1 MTEERIRAIEEG
13 KAFPYPVPV
22 NEGTVM
28 GLWDIGLVMLTQKF
42 RLKDDEL
49 AAYKEGFGRYS
60 YLERLDPIPL
70 ALWVFEFPEPL
81 GKIDALFN
89 ARLAR
94 PEWLD
99 SYLDTSAGGIMNAL
113 YMFLVEGK
121 IYRAGKLLGLDP
133 EAVEMFH
140 ATIAKQMAAEY
151 TLETFKQAAAGLFR
165 QSAPE
170 LFEEGRVFQFRED

>member
-49 AAYKEGFGRYS
+49 AAYKAGFGRYS
-60 YLERLDPIPL
+60 YLERLDSIPL

-81 GKIDALFN
+81 GKIDVLFN

-99 SYLDTSAGGIMNAL
+99 SYLDTAAGGIMNAL
-113 YMFLVEGK
+113 YMFLLEGK
-121 IYRAGKLLGLDP
+121 IYKSGKLVGLDP
-133 EAVEMFH
+133 EPVEMFH
-140 ATIAKQMAAEY
+140 GTIARQMAVEY
-151 TLETFKQAAAGLFR
+151 TLEDFKRAAAALFKQN
-165 QSAPE
+165 PTE
-170 LFEEGRVFQFRED
+170 LFEEGTIFQFKKD